1 MAVKLRA
8 TSLVQIAAGVLA
20 CSAIF
25 LTGCAE
31 RKILTGSAAPQEKT
45 AERSVQ
51 AEVLENSAEV
61 WFVKPGTENIELVK
75 VNRKLVGQNKLE
87 AALTEL
93 LRGPTGEEEAQGL
106 ASEIPKGT
114 ILLGVRPLDEDY
126 EIDLSR
132 RFNSGGGEASMQT
145 RLEQLKRTV
154 VSVAGD
160 KKVFLNVEG
169 KRLVAAGEG
178 LEVQQPINF

>member
-1 MAVKLRA
+1 MAEKLSA
-8 TSLVQIAAGVLA
+8 TRLIQIAVGALA

-31 RKILTGSAAPQEKT
+31 RKILTGVAHPHQNK

-51 AEVLENSAEV
+51 AEILGNSAEV
-61 WFVKPGTENIELVK
+61 WFVKPGTDNIELVK
-75 VNRKLVGQNKLE
+75 VSRKLVGRNKLE

-114 ILLGVRPLDEDY
+114 ILLGVKPLDDDY

-145 RLEQLKRTV
+145 RMEQLKRTV
-154 VSVAGD
+154 ASVAGD
-160 KKVFLNVEG
+160 KKVYLNVEG
-169 KRLVAAGEG
+169 KRLVAAAEG

>member
-1 MAVKLRA
+1 MALKLRA
-8 TSLVQIAAGVLA
+8 TDLFQIAAGALA
-20 CSAIF
+20 CCAIF
-25 LTGCAE
+25 LSGCAE
-31 RKILTGSAAPQEKT
+31 RKILTGAAVPQEKT

-51 AEVLENSAEV
+51 AEILGNSADV

-75 VNRKLVGQNKLE
+75 VSRKLVGKDKLE
-87 AALTEL
+87 SALSEL

-106 ASEIPKGT
+106 ASEIPRGT
-114 ILLGVRPLDEDY
+114 ILLGVKTIDDDY

-154 VSVAGD
+154 ASVAGD
-160 KKVFLNVEG
+160 KKVFLNIEG
-169 KRLVAAGEG
+169 KRLVAAAEG
-178 LEVQQPINF
+178 LEVQQPINY